1 MKPLES
7 MLPQQK
13 VYDYLVELPEKE
25 DMYDPTTRF
34 SQYRAPFLEYSG
46 ACAGCAETS
55 YAKVLTQLFGD
66 HMMISNA
73 TGCSSIWVSTAS
85 LCICKQYRVYRFP
98 LASLGAWLLLGRGFS
113 WGVASPGAWLPL
125 GRGFPWGEAS
135 HRAWLLTG
143 WHSLDPA
150 HACFCPPFLLTVTG
164 CHHLFL
170 LQVSCFL
177 PLPVYPATASRL
189 ELFH

>member
-1 MKPLES
+1 MW
-7 MLPQQK
+7 Q
-13 VYDYLVELPEKE
+13 VLVV
-25 DMYDPTTRF
+25 
-34 SQYRAPFLEYSG
+34 A
-46 ACAGCAETS
+46 
-55 YAKVLTQLFGD
+55 
-66 HMMISNA
+66 
-73 TGCSSIWVSTAS
+73 CSSSQGQHGVALHLQTVPCLS
-85 LCICKQYRVYRFP
+85 FP
-98 LASLGAWLLLGRGFS
+98 PGFSWGVASLGAWLLLGRGFS